1 MQHAYKSTDLAPD
14 ERVAVERLLGRP
26 LAQDEAVE
34 VIAHKVEHEPLSTG
48 QPEECQTDQRPIWEV
63 ILDNMK
69 DVPQEEF
76 AQLPKDGA
84 SEHDHYLYG
93 HPKRNQ

>member
-1 MQHAYKSTDLAPD
+1 MTVTIQLSAEQAAALEAQASNEGLTVDVWLLRLAEAYARSRDLSL
-14 ERVAVERLLGRP
+14 ERG
-26 LAQDEAVE
+26 
-34 VIAHKVEHEPLSTG
+34 S
-48 QPEECQTDQRPIWEV
+48 DQRPIWDV

-69 DVPQEEF
+69 DVPAEELGH
-76 AQLPKDGA
+76 LPTDGA